1 MRLGNFLR
9 FLIFLESREYH
20 GLNKDGEEVEMQH
33 ALTTKI
39 GDGQVL
45 DIICSKLAKKSSS
58 SLNSQY
64 GLPWERDFWGCVLV
78 RRGGF

>member
-1 MRLGNFLR
+1 MR

-39 GDGQVL
+39 GDGQVKENL
-45 DIICSKLAKKSSS
+45 GFISKHSNDLY
-58 SLNSQY
+58 SQY
-64 GLPWERDFWGCVLV
+64 GLPWVRDFWGCVLV